1 MKALKN
7 CIRFLLPFFIL
18 QLLHFK
24 YISILPDTAFMFAYQ
39 LPSHATSFL
48 DVCAQWLLPI
58 SAILYFSVYDTDF
71 LYYLHFALFGGRKCV
86 LERSLCGA

>member
-24 YISILPDTAFMFAYQ
+24 YISIL
-39 LPSHATSFL
+39 L
-48 DVCAQWLLPI
+48 
-58 SAILYFSVYDTDF
+58 
-71 LYYLHFALFGGRKCV
+71 
-86 LERSLCGA
+86 

>member
-39 LPSHATSFL
+39 LPSHATFFFRLFVPMAFFL
-48 DVCAQWLLPI
+48 
-58 SAILYFSVYDTDF
+58 
-71 LYYLHFALFGGRKCV
+71 
-86 LERSLCGA
+86 